1 LRTHSIPAEQIAGP
15 AAHVFDQLVRAAAG
29 LAYRKEISWE
39 LRIVQGSA
47 GNAFSLPDGAIYV
60 DSEMAQAIGGEP
72 GLWAALLSHE
82 IVHVVRQHWVARSTF
97 KDSLRDLRTSWSL
110 LGIGAPLR
118 AVTSSA
124 QENQADLD
132 ALSQDL
138 ELDADA
144 RSLDLMVRAGFHPDF
159 VIALHHLMETRESDL
174 SPTARSSLT
183 HPQWDKREA
192 NLRNKQYAAVAEFS
206 KHWPSAL
213 DSPGG
218 NPPALAFLER
228 PQINFAADRK
238 NAQLRLPLR
247 CENFSGEVKVV
258 LLIRRLPAQAGGTP
272 GQPSQVQQTTQCAS
286 NGSIVSFVLNPERP
300 REELDAE
307 FYAMDGRGWILA
319 RSQHL
324 RVRY

>member
-1 LRTHSIPAEQIAGP
+1 M
-15 AAHVFDQLVRAAAG
+15 
-29 LAYRKEISWE
+29 
-39 LRIVQGSA
+39 QGSA

-60 DSEMAQAIGGEP
+60 DSEMAQAIGGDP

-82 IVHVVRQHWVARSTF
+82 IMHVVRQHWVTRSTF
-97 KDSLRDLRTSWSL
+97 QDSLRDLRASWSL
-110 LGIGAPLR
+110 RDIGAPPG

-144 RSLDLMVRAGFHPDF
+144 RSLDLMARAGFHPDF
-159 VIALHHLMETRESDL
+159 VTALHHLMETRESDL
-174 SPTARSSLT
+174 SPAARCTLT
-183 HPQWDKREA
+183 HPRWGKREA
-192 NLRNKQYAAVAEFS
+192 NLRNKHYAAVTEFN
-206 KHWPSAL
+206 KHWPSAS

-228 PQINFAADRK
+228 PQITFAADRK

-247 CENFSGEVKVV
+247 CENFSAEVKVV
-258 LLIRRLPAQAGGTP
+258 LLIRRVPVPGTATP
-272 GQPSQVQQTTQCAS
+272 SQPSELQQTTPCAS
-286 NGSIVSFVLNPERP
+286 NGSIVSFVLNPQQP

-307 FYAMDGRGWILA
+307 FYAMDDRGWILA
-319 RSQHL
+319 RSQRL